1 MFAFISSC
9 APYHEDLTQ
18 PLPCPLTALQ
28 DVGQH
33 NAGGFGRN
41 RVLIELWLGQTQTVV
56 FMEGCVVFSFLRGH
70 CKTCYIFDPVCPFW
84 WGWRRRSGALC
95 SQKVLKWFLPLGKYD
110 VMKSIKLNCYGISL
124 CCRGLSRFFFCR
136 PIFFEAFSFREELLV
151 NWFSSHRALLHCS
164 YSCVC
169 VWCRGV
175 SSPKAVIGRI
185 FMVGLH

>member
-33 NAGGFGRN
+33 NADGFGRN
-41 RVLIELWLGQTQTVV
+41 WVLIKLWLGQTQTVV
-56 FMEGCVVFSFLRGH
+56 FMEGWVVFSFLRGH

-84 WGWRRRSGALC
+84 WGWRRRKRCLVFSKG
-95 SQKVLKWFLPLGKYD
+95 SQMVSSTGQEWRDEKHK
-110 VMKSIKLNCYGISL
+110 
-124 CCRGLSRFFFCR
+124 
-136 PIFFEAFSFREELLV
+136 AELLW
-151 NWFSSHRALLHCS
+151 NQSLLQRIEPFFLLQTHIFWSFLFSWRIASQLIYQPSCLIALLLF
-164 YSCVC
+164 VC
-169 VWCRGV
+169 VWCREV
-175 SSPKAVIGRI
+175 SSPEAVIGRI